1 MLSPF
6 KEIHFWVEDMP
17 PFSHLRL
24 AIILSTSHFIVS
36 PLYNS
41 ILVISIKLLP
51 KSLPLDFSYPLIY
64 NFSLTPQ
71 SKIEKTL
78 ELFDGAVALLQTTWP
93 QDPYPSQCPMNPPKT
108 HLPKPCLVMPHPPRA
123 LRADLKTEHIL
134 KEKQK
139 NEWEY
144 DSCQAQGLPPLS
156 TEWTV
161 NSPFELTE
169 KI

>member
-1 MLSPF
+1 
-6 KEIHFWVEDMP
+6 
-17 PFSHLRL
+17 
-24 AIILSTSHFIVS
+24 
-36 PLYNS
+36 
-41 ILVISIKLLP
+41 
-51 KSLPLDFSYPLIY
+51 
-64 NFSLTPQ
+64 
-71 SKIEKTL
+71 
-78 ELFDGAVALLQTTWP
+78 
-93 QDPYPSQCPMNPPKT
+93 
-108 HLPKPCLVMPHPPRA
+108 MPHPPRA